1 MGSCRVDM
9 TLLLRGEIHGHLW
22 WIESFANDSRGFWC
36 CQDPQHLH
44 TQPTFL
50 LFPVLISPGIFF
62 MLQIASGF
70 CANLHLSPCGT
81 VLLRAEATI
90 RGNRR
95 TVLKGE
101 KKNSDTKESHFF
113 LFFPPSTPLSLRKK
127 VIFSH

>member
-22 WIESFANDSRGFWC
+22 WIESFANDSRGSWC

-95 TVLKGE
+95 AVLKE
-101 KKNSDTKESHFF
+101 KKRIQTPKIRTFSS
-113 LFFPPSTPLSLRKK
+113 LFSTPLPLRKKK